1 MDTFSA
7 GFQLLNEFSAFQ
19 REVQDLKP
27 KPRKYDNL
35 PDCKI
40 TGEIYPLPLAAVLWC
55 GVPLEEA
62 EAAISE
68 SDDMGKGIYKH
79 PYIPCL
85 EKKTRALYFAIEEK
99 RLRAC
104 REHGEGGEGNDHV
117 AYNRRHFWAS
127 DLKAFIEQYH
137 PDDKPSFLFNE
148 EEQKPIIDLAE
159 YQRMNAEYTKQQA
172 EIGLL
177 KTELTAAESKA
188 RDNEAAKL
196 ATDERL
202 EKAAK
207 VYRENRAEIER
218 LTTENESLKNAA
230 KLPATKTTNKQAE
243 IIAALSVLF
252 TKTDGTQPYE
262 MAETILQE
270 WQRNTDKLGNPPSK
284 ETLANYIKAGKERLS
299 PC

>member
-1 MDTFSA
+1 
-7 GFQLLNEFSAFQ
+7 
-19 REVQDLKP
+19 
-27 KPRKYDNL
+27 
-35 PDCKI
+35 
-40 TGEIYPLPLAAVLWC
+40 
-55 GVPLEEA
+55 
-62 EAAISE
+62 
-68 SDDMGKGIYKH
+68 MGKGIYKH

-117 AYNRRHFWAS
+117 SYNRRHFWAT

-137 PDDKPSFLFNE
+137 PDDKPSFLFE

-172 EIGLL
+172 EIGRL
-177 KTELTAAESKA
+177 KTELAAAESKA

-196 ATDERL
+196 AIGERL

-218 LTTENESLKNAA
+218 LTTDCPPKRLAVLS
-230 KLPATKTTNKQAE
+230 KLCWVKYCSKSN
-243 IIAALSVLF
+243 SVLIF
-252 TKTDGTQPYE
+252 C
-262 MAETILQE
+262 L
-270 WQRNTDKLGNPPSK
+270 
-284 ETLANYIKAGKERLS
+284 ERS
-299 PC
+299 ASDVKSRPN